1 MKLGI
6 LLAALLP
13 VIGVLAQEPAY
24 KNAALPVEQ
33 RVDDLLK
40 RMSPEEKFWQCFMIP
55 GEIKPGEE
63 ARYKAG
69 IFGFQ
74 VSAESKGG
82 EAAQQLLQY
91 NAKEDA
97 LSLARKINGIQR
109 YFVEQSR
116 LGIPIIPFDEAL
128 HGLVRS
134 GATAFPQAIAL
145 AATWD
150 TSLVGRVAHAIAMET
165 KLRGIRQ
172 ILSPVINLAHDVRW
186 GRTEETYGEDPFLT
200 ASMGV
205 SFIGAFERLGV
216 VTSPKHFAFNV
227 GAGGRDS
234 YPIDFSQQYLLE
246 TELIPFK
253 AVFEKAGA
261 RSVMT
266 SYNSI
271 NGQPATANNWLLNDL
286 LKKQWGFKGFVI
298 SDAGAVGG
306 SLVLHNTSKDYPQS
320 AEQAITNGLDVIFQ
334 TDYAHYPLFNPPFL
348 DGRIPAARI
357 DDAVRRILRIK
368 FELGLF
374 EKPYVDEGAIAA
386 LIDVTAH
393 KKLAEEAAAKSFVLL
408 KNTGV
413 LPFKK
418 QPATLALIGTDAV
431 EGRLGGYSGPG
442 NGVISIKEAIAQK
455 WQGTRILYEVG
466 YDRMAQDFVTIPEA
480 NLLHRKQGK
489 TAQGL
494 LGEYFDNTTLNGQPK
509 LTRVDKTVQFK
520 WTLYAP
526 DPSLRNDFYAVRW
539 TGELLSP
546 VTGPVQLGLEG
557 NDGFRLYIDG
567 KLVVDQWSKQSFSL
581 RAVSVQLEKDK
592 RYPVRIEFREPVG
605 NAHIRLVW
613 NYGVTN
619 NWEEKIA
626 TAVKAA
632 REAEVAVVV
641 AGIHEGEFQD
651 RGYLALPGHQEALIK
666 AVAAVGKPVVVLLVG
681 GSAITMQ
688 DWISEVGAIVQLWYP
703 GEQGGLAVADL
714 LSGRINPG
722 GRLPITFPV
731 HEAQLPLSYYHK
743 PTGRGDDY
751 HNLSGQPLFPFGYG
765 LSYTEFKYS
774 NLRLLTPVVAEGD
787 TAEIECV
794 VTNIGPVAGDEVV
807 QLYLR
812 DDLASLARPVMQLKG
827 FERISLLKGESRRVR
842 FRVPVEELGFLNQQ
856 LERVVEPGFF
866 RVMIGASSRD
876 IRLKGDLEF
885 RRQTGVRTLF

>member
-1 MKLGI
+1 MKLVS
-6 LLAALLP
+6 LL
-13 VIGVLAQEPAY
+13 IGLMLSMFGLAQQPAY
-24 KNAALPVEQ
+24 KNASLPVEQ

-40 RMSPEEKFWQCFMIP
+40 RMTPEEKFWQCFMIP

-63 ARYKAG
+63 ARYKTG

-97 LSLARKINGIQR
+97 VSLARKINGIQR
-109 YFVEQSR
+109 YFIEQSR
-116 LGIPIIPFDEAL
+116 LGIPIIAFDEAL

-150 TSLVGRVAHAIAMET
+150 TSLMSNVAHAIAMET

-172 ILSPVINLAHDVRW
+172 ILSPVVNLAHDVRW
-186 GRTEETYGEDPFLT
+186 GRTEETYGEDPFLS

-271 NGQPATANNWLLNDL
+271 NGQPATANNWLLNEL

-306 SLVLHNTSKDYPQS
+306 SLVLHNTAKDYPQS
-320 AEQAITNGLDVIFQ
+320 SQQAITNGLDVIFQ

-374 EKPYVDEGAIAA
+374 EQPYVDEAAITA

-408 KNTGV
+408 KNNGV
-413 LPFKK
+413 LPIRK
-418 QPATLALIGTDAV
+418 QPGSLALIGTDAV

-442 NGVISIKEAIAQK
+442 NGVISIKEGLAQK
-455 WQGTRILYEVG
+455 FPGLKVLYSEG
-466 YDRMAQDFVTIPEA
+466 YDRMGQDFVTVPEA
-480 NLLHRKQGK
+480 NLVHRKQGQ
-489 TAQGL
+489 AVAGL
-494 LGEYFDNTTLNGQPK
+494 LGEYFDNTNLSGQPK
-509 LTRVDKTVQFK
+509 LSRIDKTVQFK

-526 DPSLRNDFYAVRW
+526 DPVLRNDFYSVRW
-539 TGELLSP
+539 TGELLAPASGE
-546 VTGPVQLGLEG
+546 VKLGLEG
-557 NDGFRLYIDG
+557 NDGFRLYLDG

-581 RAVSVQLEKDK
+581 QTTAVQMEKGK
-592 RYPVRIEFREPVG
+592 RYALRVEFREPVG
-605 NAHIRLVW
+605 NAHLRLVW
-613 NYGVTN
+613 NYGAAS
-619 NWEEKIA
+619 NWSAKIA
-626 TAVKAA
+626 AAVKVAQQA
-632 REAEVAVVV
+632 DIAVVV
-641 AGIHEGEFQD
+641 VGIHEGEFQD
-651 RGYLALPGHQEALIK
+651 RGYLGLPGHQEDLIK
-666 AVAAVGKPVVVLLVG
+666 AVAATGKSPIVLLVG
-681 GSAITMQ
+681 GSAITMSGWMEQ
-688 DWISEVGAIVQLWYP
+688 AGAIVQLWYP

-751 HNLSGQPLFPFGYG
+751 HNLSGQPLFPFGFG

-774 NLRLLTPVVAEGD
+774 NLRLLKPVIGARD
-787 TAEIECV
+787 TAVIQCV
-794 VTNIGPVAGDEVV
+794 VTNTGAFAGDEVV
-807 QLYLR
+807 QLYVR
-812 DDLASLARPVMQLKG
+812 DELASLARPVMQLKG
-827 FERISLLKGESRRVR
+827 FERISLQKGESRTVR
-842 FRVPVEELGFLNQQ
+842 FLLPASELAFLNQQ
-856 LERVVEPGFF
+856 LESVLEPGRF
-866 RVMIGASSRD
+866 RIMIGASSRD
-876 IRLKGDLEF
+876 IRLKGDLE
-885 RRQTGVRTLF
+885 LE